1 MPQKTNLNVSPYFED
16 YDDKK
21 NFYKI
26 LFRPGYSI
34 QGRELTQLQSVLQNQ
49 IESFGK
55 NAFKQGELVVPGE
68 VGLNNKLDFVKLS
81 SVSEVAVNEGG
92 AIVYRKYD
100 ISQLI
105 GQQLRGLT
113 SGVIAN
119 LVSVKTSTETSADT
133 LFVTYLTSGN
143 AGNENTFRQGETLEV
158 VDGVNTPLM
167 VVGTDGSVL
176 PTTVSVINPDTQDVT
191 VLESPAMGYASA
203 VKVEEGIYFVNGYF
217 VRNDEEL
224 FIIDPYYN
232 APSSIVGFRV
242 EESIVTPEEDPSLY
256 DNAIGSSN
264 YSAPGAHRLSIKL
277 NLEKYDL
284 SATTDKNFIK
294 ILTVKNGVIQKQI
307 KPTDYTVLEE
317 TLARRTYDES
327 GDYVV
332 DRFDVSIRE
341 YLQSDGNNGLY
352 AQGEDGLVNGL
363 SLQDASQKMIA
374 NVGAGKAY
382 IRGYEIV
389 NKETKY
395 LEVNKARETVDAEN
409 VTLKTTGLPTYPIT
423 NVYGSIP
430 FNAEGS
436 ELTAYPDVELYKLYN
451 DGTVGQ
457 NIEFASGQKSAVNP
471 NRSGIGSRSS
481 IDRRGKLFGDSL
493 ATVTVYVDITKGGD
507 VPSLIDK
514 INTTG
519 DLAFE
524 DCCDANGKLYLAFTY
539 SGGVPDSYKSVDLIG
554 FAIKER
560 PDILP
565 AKRFAELTLLG
576 DKAVLKGLI
585 KTYDLDDDES
595 RRQLYLEP
603 IAGVD
608 QNGQVLDASTQIL
621 GNIWDYTAVTTPL
634 VGVAKPGNYTLKET
648 GFGFNSDSDVV
659 VSKGKLSGGQ
669 VAYNGIFGLGYF
681 APSFYTKITLESDIE
696 VGTFEKG
703 KYIFGITSGA
713 YGVIEGSSGSTFST
727 ANELMITALSGKFVS
742 GEVIRD
748 EDDNS
753 AKIATDNT
761 ISHFVVKYRGSGGY
775 EVSSGPG
782 QGGGAGISINGVPY
796 DTSKVN
802 VFGNID
808 GFVQG
813 IDILNRGSFTQTYSQ
828 PPVVTV
834 DTPSTGSITTSAKID
849 AILFR
854 NSVQTFTPNDVKSF
868 GCSYGSGGNNLF
880 TADLEGSKSPYA
892 KLIPVTDFTFTG
904 SKGSRFLECNGFN
917 GDTTVFVKQGDYIQ
931 FTDDDSVAEKVMVT
945 FATKPEGTLKSR
957 IYLDTALAASVT
969 NGSVVKVE
977 SNIENSSKGSL
988 LYPTG
993 GSQVAS
999 ISQSNE
1005 DSKITYFYRKD
1016 FITEAASSGGN
1027 ITFTAQ
1033 LPFGTQR
1040 FARFSPENFVMT
1052 VLNPGSS
1059 TKVATGDVIYLTEE
1073 NIVTENTTDTASG
1086 LNAGSVKVNLPQE
1099 FFGTTQEPFPTLK
1112 LSATLELSKAR
1123 PRIKSAVRNR
1133 RILIKS
1139 AGDRIVPLRGENFDT
1154 EATNV
1159 ATYSDVFKLRYIYE
1173 GTSSSPPTI
1182 DSAGNLVSGVDVTE
1196 RFTFDDGQRD
1206 TFYDVSRIVLK
1217 PGFEAPVGQLVVA
1230 FDYFEHSQGDFC
1242 TVDSYLHEAG
1252 VTLEE
1257 VPTFNSAVYGI
1268 LSLKN
1273 VFDFRPKVDSSS
1285 FVTGF
1290 QDQSSREAIIRNFIG
1305 EGGVASVIPAPDKN
1319 LEFTFKFTQT
1329 EFLNRIDGVFLN
1341 KKGEFVLKEGN
1352 SSQNPTKPELID
1364 DAIALYYFYVPAFT
1378 TNSKDV
1384 RILPVDNRRYTMKD
1398 IGKLEKRIER
1408 LEYYT
1413 TLSVLEQQ
1421 ALNMQI
1427 RDTIGFD
1434 RFKTGFVVDNFETH
1448 GVGEISSAD
1457 YKCAIDTQQ
1466 SVLRSPNKED
1476 SFRLEEINTTND
1488 QRFVDGYVRT
1498 GDIVT
1503 LPYSELEVLGNN
1515 FATKTINPNP
1525 FVALQYVGEGSLSPQ
1540 IDSWYDQEV
1549 EPVIVDNN
1557 TGLYSI
1563 FISKDDSS
1571 ESFSSIFNS
1580 FIINWIGSKGSFSSI
1595 ASFGKTNTDNSIE
1608 KVTRASVASS
1618 SNVSPDN
1625 NEIGKGI
1632 ATDSDQKGTV
1642 ATSLKFYAR
1651 STAVKFTVRR
1661 LKPLTTLYPFL
1672 EGNDISR
1679 WTCPDSRFTGVAGNS
1694 SIGFNAPITTD
1705 ENGNASGIIIIPGGV
1720 PPVENATWTGNVDT
1734 VSYDT
1739 TQPELRI
1746 LTGIKT
1752 IRFTSSS
1759 SNEAKDTVDT
1769 YADLK
1774 YYALGKL
1781 PQNPPTINA
1790 TSPAYFKA
1798 NEGVQKIDSVTDVEI
1813 KPNPLAQTFSIESFD
1828 GGLFVTSAELYFNKK
1843 STNIPVRVYLTNT
1856 EIDKPAKHII
1866 PGAEATLSPNTL
1878 VRAYSNGTTTLTIGE
1893 SIVGSQSAC
1902 SGPLLKVLDSTNIE
1916 VTASADGKV
1925 IVSSDQVYT
1934 LVLSNHNGR
1943 EFIQNENL
1951 IINSITEFNNKNNTN
1966 LGLTIAK
1973 DSGRVTDLIV
1983 EQTGQNY
1990 DSAFL
1995 TFESPQLAGG
2005 SQASGAV
2012 KISEGKIYNASVS
2025 LGGSGYTAPPAIVI
2039 KGVGS
2044 GNGGAVVT
2052 AKITID
2058 NPAVRMGVAVDTEGV
2073 TNSTIPTK
2081 FKFKNPVYL
2090 QNGSKYALVIETDST
2105 EYLLWSSRLGETEIV
2120 TSSPVTTQPLLGS
2133 VYKAQN
2139 TDNWTEDLFE
2149 DIKFKLNRA
2158 EFDTSRGGTLK
2169 LTTENLGYEYLK
2181 LNPFETS
2188 GVSDQNATSPLFKL
2202 NNRVVKV
2209 YHKNHGFED
2218 SGNSYVFYSGSDGV
2232 GGVSSTQLNT
2242 KLFKVTN
2249 AGIDTY
2255 NITNDTTASNSIKG
2269 GGGVVL
2275 ASYNRKYERLF
2286 PQVNYLSFSDTT
2298 VTSTVKTTNI
2308 VPVDSNTQNYVS
2320 YSQTAY
2326 EKTFLNEIQYF
2337 TNQKVIASRINQ
2349 VLNNIDRSI
2358 EYKID
2363 FNSDVSYLSPAIDLS
2378 SASLITSTNRI
2389 EKASGKEDRYGRRDA
2404 LLRLK
2409 DVYSFTIGNLNGQ
2422 TILSNQEISI
2432 ESVGS
2437 SVAGASGSGAK
2448 GTIARVVE
2456 VGGDTILY
2464 VRISTINP
2472 FAKNDLLSISGLV
2485 GNQTVNSDPVKLNF
2499 GGTAGPV
2506 VPTTGATVTARNVG
2520 FTNIFTAKIE
2530 GKVTFFDVKNQ
2541 EFTVKNDKKPFGNTT
2556 FDQTLS
2562 EASIVEPSVARS
2574 GEGVE
2579 DIFRVGDIIAY
2590 TGQEEDESAYW
2601 QIKEIEYTDG
2611 IDYSPENRFSN
2622 SSAVAKYVTKEI
2634 SIGNPGTSINV
2645 KLTANIK
2652 DVSDIQVLYRYKE
2665 SSSQESFD
2673 VIEYQF
2679 FNGTGLPDFDIVAS
2693 AENTISSITEKQT
2706 SYQELEYSVSDLP
2719 EFASFGIKIVMKSDN
2734 PAYVPKIQDMRAVAS
2749 Y

>member
-16 YDDKK
+16 FDDSK

-49 IESFGK
+49 IESIGK
-55 NAFKQGELVVPGE
+55 NAFKQGELIVPGE
-68 VGLNNKLDFVKLS
+68 VGLNNKLDYVKLS

-100 ISQLI
+100 ISQLV

-113 SGVIAN
+113 SGVVAN
-119 LVSVKTSTETSADT
+119 LVSVQTATETTADT

-158 VDGVNTPLM
+158 VDGVNTPLL

-176 PTTVSVINPDTQDVT
+176 PTTVSVVNPDTQDVT
-191 VLESPAMGYASA
+191 VLESRAMGYASA

-232 APSSIVGFRV
+232 APSAIVGFRV

-264 YSAPGAHRLSIKL
+264 FSAPGAHRLSIKL

-294 ILTVKNGVIQKQI
+294 ILTVKSGVIQKQI

-332 DRFDVSIRE
+332 DRFDVGIRE
-341 YLQSDGNNGLY
+341 YYQNDGNNGLY
-352 AQGEDGLVNGL
+352 AQGDDGLVNGL
-363 SLQDASQKMIA
+363 SLQDASQKMVA

-436 ELTAYPDVELYKLYN
+436 ELTAYPDVELYNVYN

-471 NRSGIGSRSS
+471 NRSGVGARASV
-481 IDRRGKLFGDSL
+481 DRRGELYGDSL
-493 ATVTVYVDITKGGD
+493 ATVTVTVDITNGTGAAPTLVDKTLDG
-507 VPSLIDK
+507 SL
-514 INTTG
+514 T
-519 DLAFE
+519 FE
-524 DCCDANGKLYLAFTY
+524 ECCDSNGKLYLAFTY
-539 SGGVPDSYKSVDLIG
+539 SGGYPDTYKSVDLVG
-554 FAIKER
+554 FSIKQR
-560 PDILP
+560 DDVV
-565 AKRFAELTLLG
+565 AQKRFAELTLLG
-576 DKAVLKGLI
+576 DKAVLKGLV
-585 KTYDLDDDES
+585 KTYDIEDTES
-595 RRQLYLEP
+595 RRQLYLEA

-608 QNGQVLDASTQIL
+608 DQGNVLNPTSAIL
-621 GNIWDYTAVTTPL
+621 GNIQDFSEVTTPL
-634 VGVAKPGNYTLKET
+634 IGVAKPGNYTLKET
-648 GFGFNSDSDVV
+648 GFGFNPDADVV

-669 VAYNGIFGLGYF
+669 SAYNGIFGLGYF
-681 APSFYTKITLESDIE
+681 APSFYTKIILESDIA

-727 ANELMITALSGKFVS
+727 GNELMITALSGKFVS

-761 ISHFVVKYRGSGGY
+761 ISHFIVKNRGSGGY
-775 EVSSGPG
+775 EVSTNGTAG
-782 QGGGAGISINGVPY
+782 TAGISINGVSF

-808 GFVQG
+808 GNVFG
-813 IDILNRGSFTQTYSQ
+813 IDILNRGVFGQTYSQ

-834 DTPSTGSITTSAKID
+834 DAPSSGTITTSAKID
-849 AILFR
+849 AVLFR
-854 NSVQTFTPNDVKSF
+854 NTVQTYTPNDVKSF
-868 GCSYGSGGNNLF
+868 GCAYGSGGNNLF
-880 TADLEGSKSPYA
+880 TADLEASKSPYA

-904 SKGSRFLECNGFN
+904 GAGSRFLECNGFN
-917 GDTTVFVKQGDYIQ
+917 GDTTVFLKQGDYIQ
-931 FTDDDSVAEKVMVT
+931 FTDSAGAAEKVMVAY
-945 FATKPEGTLKSR
+945 ATKPEGTLKSR
-957 IYLDTALAASVT
+957 IYLDTALAADVV

-977 SNIENSSKGSL
+977 CNIENSSKGSL

-993 GSQVAS
+993 GNQVAS

-1005 DSKITYFYRKD
+1005 DSKISYFYRKD

-1040 FARFSPENFVMT
+1040 FARFTPENFVMT

-1059 TKVATGDVIYLTEE
+1059 TKVATGDVIYLTEA
-1073 NIVTENTTDTASG
+1073 NIINESTTDAASG
-1086 LNAGSVKVNLPQE
+1086 LNAGSIKVNLPQE
-1099 FFGTTQEPFPTLK
+1099 FFGTSQEPFPTLK

-1123 PRIKSAVRNR
+1123 PRIKSVVRNR

-1159 ATYSDVFKLRYIYE
+1159 STYSDVFKLKYIYE

-1257 VPTFNSAVYGI
+1257 IPTFNSAVHGI

-1290 QDQSSREAIIRNFIG
+1290 QDQSSREAILRNFIG
-1305 EGGVASVIPAPDKN
+1305 EGGVASVVPAPDKN

-1329 EFLNRIDGVFLN
+1329 EFLNRIDGVFLT
-1341 KKGEFVLKEGN
+1341 KRGQFVLKEGN

-1364 DAIALYYFYVPAFT
+1364 DAIPLYYFYVPAFT
-1378 TNSKDV
+1378 KNSKDV

-1448 GVGEISSAD
+1448 GIGEISSED

-1476 SFRLEEINTTND
+1476 SFRLEEINTTTD

-1498 GDIVT
+1498 GDLVT
-1503 LPYSELEVLGNN
+1503 LPYTELEVLGNS

-1525 FVALQYVGEGSLSPQ
+1525 FVALQYVGEGHLDPQ

-1563 FISKDDSS
+1563 FISKDDTT

-1580 FIINWIGSKGSFSSI
+1580 FVINWIGSKGTFGSI
-1595 ASFGKTNTDNSIE
+1595 ASFGKTNTDSSIE

-1651 STAVKFTVRR
+1651 STAVKFTVQR

-1679 WTCPDSRFTGVAGNS
+1679 WTCPDSRFTGIAGNS

-1720 PPVENATWTGNVDT
+1720 PPVENATWTGNIDT
-1734 VSYDT
+1734 VSYDA

-1746 LTGIKT
+1746 VTGIKT
-1752 IRFTSSS
+1752 IRFTSSRT
-1759 SNEAKDTVDT
+1759 NDAKDTVDS

-1781 PQNPPTINA
+1781 PQNPPTINS
-1790 TSPAYFKA
+1790 TGPAYFKA

-1813 KPNPLAQTFSIESFD
+1813 KPNPLAQTFSIESFE

-1843 STNIPVRVYLTNT
+1843 STNIPIRVYLTNT

-1878 VRAYSNGTTTLTIGE
+1878 IRAYSNGTTTLTVGE
-1893 SIVGSQSAC
+1893 NIVGSQSAC

-1951 IINSITEFNNKNNTN
+1951 IIDSITEFNNKNNTN

-1983 EQTGQNY
+1983 EATGQSY

-2012 KISEGKIYNASVS
+2012 KISEGRIYDASVS

-2044 GNGGAVVT
+2044 GNGGGVVT

-2058 NPAVRMGVAVDTEGV
+2058 NPAVRMGVAVDTDGT

-2090 QNGSKYALVIETDST
+2090 QNGSQYALVIETDST
-2105 EYLLWSSRLGETEIV
+2105 EYMLWSSRLGETEIV

-2158 EFDTSRGGTLK
+2158 EFDTTRGATLK
-2169 LTTENLGYEYLK
+2169 LSTENPGYEYLK
-2181 LNPFETS
+2181 LNPYETS

-2202 NNRVVKV
+2202 NNKVVKV

-2218 SGNSYVFYSGSDGV
+2218 GGKSYVFYSGADGV

-2242 KLFKVTN
+2242 KLFRVTN
-2249 AGIDTY
+2249 AGIDSY
-2255 NITNDTTASNSIKG
+2255 NITNDTTASNSVKG

-2275 ASYNRKYERLF
+2275 AAYNRKFERLF

-2298 VTSTVKTTNI
+2298 VTSSVKTTNI
-2308 VPVDSNTQNYVS
+2308 IPVDSDTENYVS
-2320 YSQTAY
+2320 YSQTVY

-2337 TNQKVIASRINQ
+2337 TNQKVLASRINQ
-2349 VLNNIDRSI
+2349 VMNNIDRSI

-2363 FNSDVSYLSPAIDLS
+2363 FNSDITYLSPAIDLS
-2378 SASLITSTNRI
+2378 SASVITSSNRI
-2389 EKASGKEDRYGRRDA
+2389 ENASGKEDRYGRRDA

-2409 DVYSFTIGNLNGQ
+2409 EVYSFVLGNLNGQ
-2422 TILSNQEISI
+2422 TILSNQEVSI
-2432 ESVGS
+2432 EAIGS
-2437 SVAGASGSGAK
+2437 TVAGLNGSQAK

-2456 VGGDTILY
+2456 VGGDTIVY
-2464 VRISTINP
+2464 VRVSTINP
-2472 FAKNDLLSISGLV
+2472 FSKNDQLSISGIA
-2485 GNQTVNSDPVKLNF
+2485 GNPTVTSDPVKVTF

-2506 VPTTGATVTARNVG
+2506 IPTVGATVTARNVG
-2520 FTNIFTAKIE
+2520 FTGIFTAKIE
-2530 GKVTFFDVKNQ
+2530 GKVTFFDINSQ
-2541 EFTVKNDKKPFGNTT
+2541 EITVKNDKKPFGSTT
-2556 FDQTLS
+2556 FDQTLA
-2562 EASIVEPSVARS
+2562 EASVVEPSVARS
-2574 GEGVE
+2574 GESVE
-2579 DIFRVGDIIAY
+2579 DIFRVGDILSY
-2590 TGQEEDESAYW
+2590 TGQEADESAYW
-2601 QIKEIEYTDG
+2601 EVKEIEYTDG
-2611 IDYSPENRFSN
+2611 IDYAPENRFVN
-2622 SSAVAKYVTKEI
+2622 SSSIAKYVTKEI

-2652 DVSDIQVLYRYKE
+2652 DVSDIQVLFRYKE

-2679 FNGTGLPDFDIVAS
+2679 FNGTGLPDFDVVAS

-2719 EFASFGIKIVMKSDN
+2719 EFSSFGIKIVMKSDN

>member
-1 MPQKTNLNVSPYFED
+1 MPQKTNLNVSPYYED
-16 YDDKK
+16 FDANK

-55 NAFKQGELVVPGE
+55 HAFKQGELVVPGE
-68 VGLNNKLDFVKLS
+68 VGLNNKLDYVKLS

-92 AIVYRKYD
+92 VIVYRKYD
-100 ISQLI
+100 ISLLV

-113 SGVIAN
+113 SGVVAN
-119 LVSVKTSTETSADT
+119 LVDVQTATETTTDT

-143 AGNENTFRQGETLEV
+143 AGNETTFRQGETLEV
-158 VDGVNTPLM
+158 IDGVNTPLL

-176 PTTVSVINPDTQDVT
+176 PTTISVVNPDTQEVT

-203 VKVEEGIYFVNGYF
+203 VKVEEGIYFINGYF
-217 VRNDEEL
+217 VRNDAEL
-224 FIIDPYYN
+224 FVIDPYYN
-232 APSSIVGFRV
+232 APSAKIGFRV
-242 EESIVTPEEDPSLY
+242 EESIITPEEDSSLY

-264 YSAPGAHRLSIKL
+264 FSAPGAHRLSIKL
-277 NLEKYDL
+277 NLEKYDI

-294 ILTVKNGVIQKQI
+294 ILTVKSGVIQKQI
-307 KPTDYTVLEE
+307 KPTDYTVLED

-341 YLQSDGNNGLY
+341 YYQNENNNGLY
-352 AQGEDGLVNGL
+352 AQGDDGLVNGL
-363 SLQDASQKMIA
+363 SIQDASQKMVA

-436 ELTAYPDVELYKLYN
+436 ELTAYPDLELYRIYN

-457 NIEFASGQKSAVNP
+457 NIEFAAGQSHVVNP
-471 NRSGIGSRSS
+471 NRTTIEKRSS
-481 IDRRGKLFGDSL
+481 VNRRGELYGDNL
-493 ATVTVYVDITKGGD
+493 AIVTVTIDVTKQD
-507 VPSLIDK
+507 LIDK
-514 INTTG
+514 INVSG
-519 DLAFE
+519 DLSFD
-524 DCCDANGKLYLAFTY
+524 DCCDSNGKLYAVNTY
-539 SGGVPDSYKSVDLIG
+539 SGGAPDTYKSFDLIG
-554 FAIKER
+554 FSIKLR
-560 PDILP
+560 PDILQ

-576 DKAVLKGLI
+576 NKAELKGLI
-585 KTYDLDDDES
+585 KEYDVDDGEY
-595 RRQLYLEP
+595 RRKLYLEAVP
-603 IAGVD
+603 PFD
-608 QNGQVLDASTQIL
+608 TNGGSLDASTAVL
-621 GNIWDYTAVTTPL
+621 GSIYDYTEVTTPL
-634 VGVAKPGNYTLKET
+634 IGVAKPGNYTFKET
-648 GFGFNSDSDVV
+648 GFGFNPDSDVTL
-659 VSKGKLSGGQ
+659 SKGKLSGGQ
-669 VAYNGIFGLGYF
+669 NAYNGIFGLGYF
-681 APSFYTKITLESDIE
+681 GPTFYTKITLDSNIIS
-696 VGTFEKG
+696 GQFEKG

-713 YGVIEGSSGSTFST
+713 YGVIEGSAGSTFSSGD
-727 ANELMITALSGKFVS
+727 ELMVTTLSGKFVS

-753 AKIATDNT
+753 ARIATDNT
-761 ISHFVVKYRGSGGY
+761 ISHFIVKYRGSGGY
-775 EVSSGPG
+775 DQSP
-782 QGGGAGISINGVPY
+782 GISINGVTY
-796 DTSKVN
+796 DTSKVD
-802 VFGNID
+802 VQSSID
-808 GFVQG
+808 GFPYTIQ
-813 IDILNRGSFTQTYSQ
+813 ILNRNAFTQTYSQ
-828 PPVVTV
+828 PPNVLI
-834 DTPSTGSITTSAKID
+834 DTPTSGAITTSAKVE
-849 AILFR
+849 AVLFR
-854 NSVQTFTPNDVKSF
+854 NSVQTFNPDDVKSF
-868 GCSYGSGGNNLF
+868 GCSYGSSGNNIF
-880 TADLEGSKSPYA
+880 TADLESSKSPYS
-892 KLIPVTDFTFTG
+892 KLTPITDFTFTG
-904 SKGSRFLECNGFN
+904 VAGYRFLECNGFN
-917 GDTTVFVKQGDYIQ
+917 GDTTVFLKPGDYIQ

-945 FATKPEGTLKSR
+945 YATKPEGTLKSR
-957 IYLDTALAASVT
+957 IYLDTTLAKNVT
-969 NGSVVKVE
+969 NGTVVKVG
-977 SNIENSSKGSL
+977 SVIENSAKGSL

-993 GSQVAS
+993 GNQVAS

-1005 DSKITYFYRKD
+1005 DSKISYFYRKD
-1016 FITEAASSGGN
+1016 FITEAAASGGN

-1059 TKVATGDVIYLTEE
+1059 TKVSTGDVIYLTEE
-1073 NIVTENTTDTASG
+1073 NVIVESTTDLASG
-1086 LNAGSVKVNLPQE
+1086 LNAGSAKINLPAE

-1123 PRIKSAVRNR
+1123 PRIKTVVRNR

-1154 EATNV
+1154 EATAV
-1159 ATYSDVFKLRYIYE
+1159 ASYSDVFKLRYVYE
-1173 GTSSSPPTI
+1173 GTSSSAPTI

-1196 RFTFDDGQRD
+1196 RFTFDNGQRD
-1206 TFYDVSRIVLK
+1206 TYYDVSKIILK

-1257 VPTFNSAVYGI
+1257 IPTFNSAVYGI

-1273 VFDFRPKVDSSS
+1273 VFDFRPKVDNSS

-1305 EGGVASVIPAPDKN
+1305 EGGVASVVPAPDKN
-1319 LEFTFKFTQT
+1319 LEYTFKFTQT

-1364 DAIALYYFYVPAFT
+1364 DAIPLYYFYIPAFT
-1378 TNSKDV
+1378 TSSKDV

-1427 RDTIGFD
+1427 KDTIGFD
-1434 RFKTGFVVDNFETH
+1434 RFKTGFAVDNFETH
-1448 GVGEISSAD
+1448 GVGEISSQD
-1457 YKCAIDTQQ
+1457 YRCSIDTQQ
-1466 SVLRSPNKED
+1466 SVLRAPNKED
-1476 SFRLEEINTTND
+1476 SFRLEEVNTTTD

-1498 GDIVT
+1498 GDMVT

-1515 FATKTINPNP
+1515 FATKTLNPNP

-1540 IDSWYDQEV
+1540 IDPWYDQSV

-1563 FISKDDSS
+1563 FIAKDDTT
-1571 ESFSSIFNS
+1571 ETFSSIFNS
-1580 FIINWIGSKGSFSSI
+1580 FIINWVGSKGTFGSI
-1595 ASFGKTNTDNSIE
+1595 ASFGTTNSESSIE
-1608 KVTRASVASS
+1608 KVQRASVASS

-1625 NEIGKGI
+1625 NEIGKGL
-1632 ATDSDQKGTV
+1632 ATDSDQKGSV

-1651 STAVKFTVRR
+1651 PTPVKFTVRR
-1661 LKPLTTLYPFL
+1661 LKPFTRIYPFL

-1694 SIGFNAPITTD
+1694 SIGFNSPITTD
-1705 ENGNASGIIIIPGGV
+1705 ESGNASGIIIIPAGK
-1720 PPVENATWTGNVDT
+1720 PPVENATWTGDVDT

-1746 LTGIKT
+1746 TTGIKT
-1752 IRFTSSS
+1752 IRFTSSA

-1774 YYALGKL
+1774 YYAIGKL
-1781 PQNPPTINA
+1781 PQNPPSINA

-1798 NEGVQKIDSVTDVEI
+1798 NEGVQKVDSVTDVEI
-1813 KPNPLAQTFSIESFD
+1813 KPNPLAQTFSIESFE

-1856 EIDKPAKHII
+1856 EIDKPAKHIL

-1878 VRAYSNGTTTLTIGE
+1878 IRAYSNGTTTLTIGE
-1893 SIVGSQSAC
+1893 NIVGSQSAC

-1916 VTASADGKV
+1916 VTASSDGKV
-1925 IVSSDQVYT
+1925 IISSDQVYT

-1943 EFIQNENL
+1943 EYIQNEPL
-1951 IINSITEFNNKNNTN
+1951 IIDSITKFNNLNNTN
-1966 LGLTIAK
+1966 LGVTIAK
-1973 DSGRVTDLIV
+1973 DSGRVTDLSV
-1983 EQTGQNY
+1983 TSTGTNY

-1995 TFESPQLAGG
+1995 TFESPQLPGG

-2012 KISEGKIYNASVS
+2012 KISDGKIYNASVS
-2025 LGGSGYTAPPAIVI
+2025 LSGSGYTAPPAIVV
-2039 KGVGS
+2039 KGVGT
-2044 GNGGAVVT
+2044 GNGGAVIS

-2058 NPAVRMGVAVDTEGV
+2058 TPAVRMGVAIDSEGT

-2090 QNGSKYALVIETDST
+2090 QNGTKYALVVETDST
-2105 EYLLWSSRLGETEIV
+2105 EYLLWASRLGETEIV

-2149 DIKFKLNRA
+2149 DLKFKLNRA
-2158 EFDTSRGGTLK
+2158 EFDTTRSASLRITNE
-2169 LTTENLGYEYLK
+2169 TPGYEYLN

-2202 NNRVVKV
+2202 NNKIVKV

-2218 SGNSYVFYSGSDGV
+2218 DGNSYVFFSGADGV

-2242 KLFKVTN
+2242 TLFKVAN
-2249 AGIDTY
+2249 AGIDSY
-2255 NITNDTTASNSIKG
+2255 NITNATTAASSVKG

-2286 PQVNYLSFSDTT
+2286 PQVNYLSFSNTNI
-2298 VTSTVKTTNI
+2298 SSSVKTTNI
-2308 VPVDSNTQNYVS
+2308 IPVDSNTQNYKS
-2320 YSQTAY
+2320 YSQTEY

-2349 VLNNIDRSI
+2349 VLNNVTRSL

-2363 FNSDVSYLSPAIDLS
+2363 FGSDVSYLSPAIDLS
-2378 SASLITSTNRI
+2378 SASVITSTNRI

-2404 LLRLK
+2404 VLK
-2409 DVYSFTIGNLNGQ
+2409 LKEVYSFTLGNLNTQ
-2422 TILSNQEISI
+2422 TIQSNQEVSI
-2432 ESVGS
+2432 EAVGS
-2437 SVAGASGSGAK
+2437 TVGGSGSGAK
-2448 GTIARVVE
+2448 GTIAKVIE
-2456 VGGDTILY
+2456 SNGNTIVY

-2472 FAKNDLLSISGLV
+2472 FAKNDSLSISGIN
-2485 GNQTVNSDPVKLNF
+2485 GNPTVNSDPVKLDF
-2499 GGTAGPV
+2499 GGTGGPAI
-2506 VPTTGATVTARNVG
+2506 PTTGATVTARNVD
-2520 FTNIFTAKIE
+2520 FTDIFTAKIE
-2530 GKVTFFDVKNQ
+2530 GKVTFFDIKNQ
-2541 EFTVKNDKKPFGNTT
+2541 TFTVKNDKKPFGNTT
-2556 FDQTLS
+2556 YDQTLA
-2562 EASIVEPSVARS
+2562 EASVVEASVARS

-2590 TGQEEDESAYW
+2590 TGQEDDDAAYW

-2611 IDYSPENRFSN
+2611 VDYSPENRFSN
-2622 SSAVAKYVTKEI
+2622 SSSVAKYVTKEI

-2645 KLTANIK
+2645 KLTANVK

-2679 FNGTGLPDFDIVAS
+2679 FNDNGLPDFDVVAS
-2693 AENTISSITEKQT
+2693 AENTISSITEKQS
-2706 SYQELEYSVSDLP
+2706 SYQELEYSVADLP

-2734 PAYVPKIQDMRAVAS
+2734 PAFVPKIQDMRAVAS

>member
-16 YDDKK
+16 FDDNK

-55 NAFKQGELVVPGE
+55 NSFKQGELIVPGE
-68 VGLNNKLDFVKLS
+68 VGLNNKLDYVKLS

-92 AIVYRKYD
+92 TIVYRKYD
-100 ISQLI
+100 ISQLV

-113 SGVIAN
+113 SGVVAN
-119 LVSVKTSTETSADT
+119 LVAVQTSTETSADT
-133 LFVTYLTSGN
+133 LFVTYVTSGN
-143 AGNENTFRQGETLEV
+143 AGNESTFRQGETLEV
-158 VDGVNTPLM
+158 IDGVNTPLL

-176 PTTVSVINPDTQDVT
+176 PTTVTVVNPDTQDVT
-191 VLESPAMGYASA
+191 VVESPAMGYASA
-203 VKVEEGIYFVNGYF
+203 VKVEEGIYFINGYF
-217 VRNDEEL
+217 VRNDAEL

-232 APSSIVGFRV
+232 APSAKIGFKV
-242 EESIVTPEEDPSLY
+242 EESIVTPEEDSSLY

-264 YSAPGAHRLSIKL
+264 FSAPGAHRLRIQL
-277 NLEKYDL
+277 NLEKYGL
-284 SATTDKNFIK
+284 SETTDKNFIK
-294 ILTVKNGVIQKQI
+294 ILTVKSGVIQKQI
-307 KPTDYTVLEE
+307 KPADYTILED

-332 DRFDVSIRE
+332 DRFDVSVRE
-341 YLQSDGNNGLY
+341 YYQSEDNNGLY

-363 SLQDASQKMIA
+363 SLQDASQKMVA
-374 NVGAGKAY
+374 NIGSGKAY

-409 VTLKTTGLPTYPIT
+409 ITLKTTGLPTYPIT

-436 ELTAYPDVELYKLYN
+436 ELTAYPDVELYKTFN
-451 DGTVGQ
+451 DGTAGQ
-457 NIEFASGQKSAVNP
+457 NIEFASGQTSVANP
-471 NRSGIGSRSS
+471 NRTGIGTRSS
-481 IDRRGKLFGDSL
+481 IDRRGQLYGDSL
-493 ATVTVYVDITKGGD
+493 AIVTVYVDITKGD
-507 VPSLIDK
+507 DTPSLINK
-514 INTTG
+514 INVTG

-539 SGGVPDSYKSVDLIG
+539 TGGAPSTYKSVDLIG

-560 PDILP
+560 PDILV
-565 AKRFAELTLLG
+565 AKRFAELTLMG
-576 DKAVLKGLI
+576 DKAVLKGLVR
-585 KTYDLDDDES
+585 TYDVDDSNGS

-603 IAGVD
+603 LAGTDD
-608 QNGQVLDASTQIL
+608 QGNVVDASTKIL
-621 GNIWDYTAVTTPL
+621 GNVWDHTAVTTPL
-634 VGVAKPGNYTLKET
+634 IGVAKPGNFTLKES
-648 GFGFNSDSDVV
+648 GFGFNPDSDTAI
-659 VSKGKLSGGQ
+659 SKGKLSGGQ

-681 APSFYTKITLESDIE
+681 APSFYTKITLDSDIE
-696 VGTFEKG
+696 TGTFEKG

-727 ANELMITALSGKFVS
+727 GNELMITALSGKFIS

-748 EDDNS
+748 EDENS

-761 ISHFVVKYRGSGGY
+761 ISRFVVKYRGSGGY
-775 EVSSGPG
+775 NVTT
-782 QGGGAGISINGVPY
+782 GGTKGTAGITINGVPY

-802 VFGNID
+802 VFGDID
-808 GFVQG
+808 GFVHG
-813 IDILNRGSFTQTYSQ
+813 IDILSKGSFTQTYSQ

-834 DTPSTGSITTSAKID
+834 DLPTSGSITTSVKID
-849 AILFR
+849 AILVR
-854 NSVQTFTPNDVKSF
+854 NSVQTYTPNDVKSF
-868 GCSYGSGGNNLF
+868 GCSYGSGGNNVF
-880 TADLEGSKSPYA
+880 TADLETSKSPYA
-892 KLIPVTDFTFTG
+892 KLISITDFTFTG
-904 SKGSRFLECNGFN
+904 SKGSKFLECNGFN
-917 GDTTVFVKQGDYIQ
+917 GDTTIFLKQGDYIQ
-931 FTDDDSVAEKVMVT
+931 FTDADSVAEKVMVSY
-945 FATKPEGTLKSR
+945 ATKPEGTLKSR
-957 IYLDTALAASVT
+957 IYLDTALAADVV

-1005 DSKITYFYRKD
+1005 DSKISYFYRKD

-1040 FARFSPENFVMT
+1040 FAKFSPENFVMT
-1052 VLNPGSS
+1052 VLNPGSA
-1059 TKVATGDVIYLTEE
+1059 TKVAKGDVIYLTED
-1073 NIVTENTTDTASG
+1073 NIVSENTTDLSSG

-1099 FFGTTQEPFPTLK
+1099 FFGATQEPFPTLK
-1112 LSATLELSKAR
+1112 LSATLELDKAR
-1123 PRIKSAVRNR
+1123 PRIKTVVRNR

-1139 AGDRIVPLRGENFDT
+1139 AGDRTVPLRGENFDT

-1159 ATYSDVFKLRYIYE
+1159 STYSDVFKLKYVYE

-1257 VPTFNSAVYGI
+1257 IPTFNSSVYGI
-1268 LSLKN
+1268 VSLKN
-1273 VFDFRPKVDSSS
+1273 VFDFRPKVDSAS

-1305 EGGVASVIPAPDKN
+1305 EGGVASVVPAPDKN
-1319 LEFTFKFTQT
+1319 LEYTFKFTQT
-1329 EFLNRIDGVFLN
+1329 EFLNRIDGVFLT
-1341 KKGEFVLKEGN
+1341 KKGSFVLKEGN

-1364 DAIALYYFYVPAFT
+1364 DAIPLYYLYIPAFT
-1378 TNSKDV
+1378 TSSKDV

-1413 TLSVLEQQ
+1413 TLSILEQQ

-1427 RDTIGFD
+1427 RDSIGFD

-1457 YKCAIDTQQ
+1457 YRCAVDTQQ
-1466 SVLRSPNKED
+1466 SVLRAPNKED
-1476 SFRLEEINTTND
+1476 SLRLLEVNTTTD
-1488 QRFVDGYVRT
+1488 QRFVNGYVKT
-1498 GDIVT
+1498 GDLVT
-1503 LPYSELEVLGNN
+1503 LPYSELEVLGND
-1515 FATKTINPNP
+1515 FATKTLNPNP
-1525 FVALQYVGEGSLSPQ
+1525 FVALQYVGEGQLSPQ
-1540 IDSWYDQEV
+1540 IDSWYDDTI
-1549 EPVIVDNN
+1549 EPIIVDNN

-1563 FISKDDSS
+1563 FIAKDDTT
-1571 ESFSSIFNS
+1571 ETFSSIFNS
-1580 FIINWIGSKGSFSSI
+1580 FIINWVGSKGTFGSI
-1595 ASFGKTNTDNSIE
+1595 TSFGTTNSDSSIE
-1608 KVTRASVASS
+1608 KVSQASVSSS

-1625 NEIGKGI
+1625 NEIGKGL
-1632 ATDSDQKGTV
+1632 ATDSDQKGSV

-1651 STAVKFTVRR
+1651 PTPVKFAVKR
-1661 LKPLTTLYPFL
+1661 LKPFTTVYPFL

-1679 WTCPDSRFTGVAGNS
+1679 WTCPDSRFTGIAGNS

-1705 ENGNASGIIIIPGGV
+1705 ENGNASGIIIIPAGK
-1720 PPVENATWTGNVDT
+1720 PPVENATWTGDVNT

-1739 TQPELRI
+1739 TQPDLRI
-1746 LTGIKT
+1746 TTGIKT
-1752 IRFTSSS
+1752 IRFTSSAT
-1759 SNEAKDTVDT
+1759 NEAKDTVDT

-1774 YYALGKL
+1774 YYAIGKL
-1781 PQNPPTINA
+1781 PQNPPSINA

-1798 NEGVQKIDSVTDVEI
+1798 NEGIQKIDSVTDVEI
-1813 KPNPLAQTFSIESFD
+1813 KPNPLAQTFSIEAFE

-1856 EIDKPAKHII
+1856 EVDKPAKHII

-1878 VRAYSNGTTTLTIGE
+1878 IRAYANGTTTLTVGE
-1893 SIVGSQSAC
+1893 NIVGSQSAC

-1925 IVSSDQVYT
+1925 IVSNDQVYT
-1934 LVLSNHNGR
+1934 LVLSNHNGK
-1943 EFIQNENL
+1943 EYIQNEGL
-1951 IINSITEFNNKNNTN
+1951 IIDSITEYNNKNNTN

-1973 DSGRVTDLIV
+1973 DAGRVTDLEV
-1983 EQTGQNY
+1983 TATGQNY

-1995 TFESPQLAGG
+1995 TFESPQLPGG

-2012 KISEGKIYNASVS
+2012 NISGGRIYNSSVS
-2025 LGGSGYTAPPAIVI
+2025 LGGSGYTAPPAIVV
-2039 KGVGS
+2039 KGVGT
-2044 GNGGAVVT
+2044 GNGGAVIT
-2052 AKITID
+2052 AKLTID
-2058 NPAVRMGVAVDTEGV
+2058 TPAVRMGVAVDTEGT

-2090 QNGSKYALVIETDST
+2090 QNGTKYALVVETDST
-2105 EYLLWSSRLGETEIV
+2105 EYLLWASRLGETEIV

-2149 DIKFKLNRA
+2149 DLKFRLNRA
-2158 EFDTSRGGTLK
+2158 EFDTSRTASLRISN
-2169 LTTENLGYEYLK
+2169 ENPGFEYLGM
-2181 LNPFETS
+2181 NPFETS

-2202 NNRVVKV
+2202 NNKIVKV
-2209 YHKNHGFED
+2209 YHKNNGMED
-2218 SGNSYVFYSGSDGV
+2218 SGKSYVFFKGADGV

-2242 KLFKVTN
+2242 GLFKVSN
-2249 AGIDTY
+2249 VGVDSY
-2255 NITNDTTASNSIKG
+2255 NIQNDTTASSSVKG
-2269 GGGVVL
+2269 GGGAVL
-2275 ASYNRKYERLF
+2275 AVYNRKFERLF
-2286 PQVNYLSFSDTT
+2286 PQVNYLSFSDTSI
-2298 VTSTVKTTNI
+2298 VSTVKTTNVI
-2308 VPVDSNTQNYVS
+2308 PVDSNTQNYVS
-2320 YSQTAY
+2320 YSQTTY

-2349 VLNNIDRSI
+2349 VLNNVDRSL

-2363 FNSDVSYLSPAIDLS
+2363 FRSDVSYLSPAIDLS
-2378 SASLITSTNRI
+2378 SAAVITSTNRI

-2404 LLRLK
+2404 RLILK
-2409 DVYSFTIGNLNGQ
+2409 DVYSFTLGNLNGQ
-2422 TILSNQEISI
+2422 DILSNQEVSI
-2432 ESVGS
+2432 EATGS
-2437 SVAGASGSGAK
+2437 ANAGSAGSQAK

-2456 VGGDTILY
+2456 VGGDTIVY
-2464 VRISTINP
+2464 VRISTVNP
-2472 FAKNDLLSISGLV
+2472 FSKNDQLSISGITGTPV
-2485 GNQTVNSDPVKLNF
+2485 VNSDPVKVEF
-2499 GGTAGPV
+2499 GGTGGPAIPNV
-2506 VPTTGATVTARNVG
+2506 GATVTARNVG
-2520 FTNIFTAKIE
+2520 FTDIFTAKIE
-2530 GKVTFFDVKNQ
+2530 GKVSFFDIKNQ
-2541 EFTVKNDKKPFGNTT
+2541 EITVKNDKKPFGSTT

-2579 DIFRVGDIIAY
+2579 DIFRVGDILSY
-2590 TGQEEDESAYW
+2590 TSQEDDESAYW
-2601 QIKEIEYTDG
+2601 EVQEIVYTDG
-2611 IDYSPENRFSN
+2611 IDYSPEIRFSN
-2622 SSAVAKYVTKEI
+2622 SSSVAKYVTKEI

-2645 KLTANIK
+2645 KLTANVK
-2652 DVSDIQVLYRYKE
+2652 DISDIQVLFRYKE

-2673 VIEYQF
+2673 VIEYQY
-2679 FNGTGLPDFDIVAS
+2679 FNGTGLPDFDIVAT
-2693 AENTISSITEKQT
+2693 AENTISSITEKQS

-2719 EFASFGIKIVMKSDN
+2719 EFSSFGIKIVMKSDN
-2734 PAYVPKIQDMRAVAS
+2734 PAFVPKIQDMRAVAS

>member
-1 MPQKTNLNVSPYFED
+1 MPQKTNLNVSPYYED
-16 YDDKK
+16 FDANK

-55 NAFKQGELVVPGE
+55 HAFKQGELVVPGE
-68 VGLNNKLDFVKLS
+68 VGLNNKLDYVKLS

-92 AIVYRKYD
+92 TVVFRKYD
-100 ISQLI
+100 ISQLV
-105 GQQLRGLT
+105 GEQLRGLT

-119 LVSVKTSTETSADT
+119 LVDVKTATETTADT

-143 AGNENTFRQGETLEV
+143 AGNEGTFRQGETLEV
-158 VDGVNTPLM
+158 IGGVNTPLL

-176 PTTVSVINPDTQDVT
+176 PTTVSVVNPDTQEVT

-217 VRNDEEL
+217 VRNDAEL
-224 FIIDPYYN
+224 FVIDPYYN
-232 APSSIVGFRV
+232 APSAKIGFRV
-242 EESIVTPEEDPSLY
+242 EESIITPEEDPSLY

-264 YSAPGAHRLSIKL
+264 FSAPGAHRLSIKL

-294 ILTVKNGVIQKQI
+294 ILTVKSGVIQKQI
-307 KPTDYTVLEE
+307 KPADYTVLED

-341 YLQSDGNNGLY
+341 YYQNEGNNGLY
-352 AQGEDGLVNGL
+352 AQGTDGLVNGL
-363 SLQDASQKMIA
+363 SLQDASQKMVA
-374 NVGAGKAY
+374 NVGPGKAY

-395 LEVNKARETVDAEN
+395 LEVSKARETVNAEN
-409 VTLKTTGLPTYPIT
+409 ITLKTSGLPTYPVT

-436 ELTAYPDVELYKLYN
+436 ELTAYPDLELYRIYN

-457 NIEFASGQKSAVNP
+457 NIEFAPGQSHVVNP
-471 NRSGIGSRSS
+471 NRTTIEKRSS
-481 IDRRGKLFGDSL
+481 IDRRGKLYGDNL
-493 ATVTVYVDITKGGD
+493 AVVTVTLDITKSD
-507 VPSLIDK
+507 LIDK
-514 INTTG
+514 INVTG
-519 DLAFE
+519 DLDFD
-524 DCCDANGKLYLAFTY
+524 DCCDSNGKVYAVFTY
-539 SGGVPDSYKSVDLIG
+539 SGGAPDTYKSFDLIG
-554 FAIKER
+554 FSIKIR

-565 AKRFAELTLLG
+565 AKRYAELTLLG
-576 DKAVLKGLI
+576 DKAELKGLI
-585 KTYDLDDDES
+585 KEYDEDDGEYK
-595 RRQLYLEP
+595 RKLYLDT
-603 IAGVD
+603 IQGADADGA
-608 QNGQVLDASTQIL
+608 VLGSIY
-621 GNIWDYTAVTTPL
+621 DYTEVTTPL
-634 VGVAKPGNYTLKET
+634 IGVAKPGNYSFKET

-659 VSKGKLSGGQ
+659 LSKGKLSGGQ
-669 VAYNGIFGLGYF
+669 TAYNAIFGLGYF
-681 APSFYTKITLESDIE
+681 GPSFYTKITLDSNITT
-696 VGTFEKG
+696 GQFEKG

-713 YGVIEGSSGSTFST
+713 YGVIEGSAGSTFST
-727 ANELMITALSGKFVS
+727 ADELMVTTLSGKFIS

-753 AKIATDNT
+753 ARIATDNT
-761 ISHFVVKYRGSGGY
+761 ISHFIVKYRGSGGY
-775 EVSSGPG
+775 P
-782 QGGGAGISINGVPY
+782 QDAGISINGVPF

-802 VFGNID
+802 VKSNID
-808 GFVQG
+808 GFPYN
-813 IDILNRGSFTQTYSQ
+813 IEIINRNAFTQTYSQ
-828 PPVVTV
+828 PPTV
-834 DTPSTGSITTSAKID
+834 LVDLPISGSITTSAKIE
-849 AILFR
+849 AVLFR
-854 NSVQTFTPNDVKSF
+854 NSVQTFNPDDVKSF
-868 GCSYGSGGNNLF
+868 GCAYGSSGNNIF
-880 TADLEGSKSPYA
+880 TADLESAKSPYA
-892 KLIPVTDFTFTG
+892 KLTPITDFTFTG
-904 SKGSRFLECNGFN
+904 VAGYRFLECNGFN
-917 GDTTVFVKQGDYIQ
+917 GDTTVYLKPGDYIQ
-931 FTDDDSVAEKVMVT
+931 FTDDDSVAEKVMIT
-945 FATKPEGTLKSR
+945 YATKPEGTLKSR
-957 IYLDTALAASVT
+957 IYIDTALAKNVT
-969 NGSVVKVE
+969 NGTIVKVGSVIE
-977 SNIENSSKGSL
+977 SSSKGSL

-1005 DSKITYFYRKD
+1005 DSKISYYYRKD
-1016 FITEAASSGGN
+1016 FITEASASGGN

-1040 FARFSPENFVMT
+1040 FARFTPENFVMS

-1059 TKVATGDVIYLTEE
+1059 TKVSTGDVIYLTEA
-1073 NIVTENTTDTASG
+1073 NIIAENTTDTTSG
-1086 LNAGSVKVNLPQE
+1086 LNAGSVKVNLPAE
-1099 FFGTTQEPFPTLK
+1099 FFGTTTEPFPTLK
-1112 LSATLELSKAR
+1112 LSATLELNKAR
-1123 PRIKSAVRNR
+1123 PRIKTVVRNR

-1139 AGDRIVPLRGENFDT
+1139 AGDRTVPLRGENFDT
-1154 EATNV
+1154 EATSV
-1159 ATYSDVFKLRYIYE
+1159 ATYSDVFKLRYVYE

-1206 TFYDVSRIVLK
+1206 TYYDVSRIILK

-1257 VPTFNSAVYGI
+1257 IPTFNSAVYGI
-1268 LSLKN
+1268 VSLKN
-1273 VFDFRPKVDSSS
+1273 VFDFRPKVDNNS

-1290 QDQSSREAIIRNFIG
+1290 QDQSSREAVIRNFIG

-1319 LEFTFKFTQT
+1319 LEYTFKFTQT
-1329 EFLNRIDGVFLN
+1329 EFLNRIDGIFLN

-1364 DAIALYYFYVPAFT
+1364 DAIPLYYFYIPAFT
-1378 TNSKDV
+1378 TSSKDV
-1384 RILPVDNRRYTMKD
+1384 RIIPVDNRRYTMKD

-1448 GVGEISSAD
+1448 GVGEVSSAD
-1457 YKCAIDTQQ
+1457 YRCSIDTQQ
-1466 SVLRSPNKED
+1466 SVLRAPNKED
-1476 SFRLEEINTTND
+1476 SFRLEEVNTTID

-1498 GDIVT
+1498 GDMVT
-1503 LPYSELEVLGNN
+1503 LPYSELQVLGND

-1525 FVALQYVGEGSLSPQ
+1525 FVALQYVGEGALSPE
-1540 IDSWYDQEV
+1540 IDPWYDQTV

-1563 FISKDDSS
+1563 FIAKDDTT
-1571 ESFSSIFNS
+1571 ETFSSIFNS
-1580 FIINWIGSKGSFSSI
+1580 FIINWVGSKGTFGSI
-1595 ASFGKTNTDNSIE
+1595 ASFGTTNTDSSIE
-1608 KVTRASVASS
+1608 KVTKASVASS

-1625 NEIGKGI
+1625 NEIGKGL

-1651 STAVKFTVRR
+1651 PTPVKFTVRR
-1661 LKPLTTLYPFL
+1661 LKPFTTVYPFL
-1672 EGNDISR
+1672 DGNDISR
-1679 WTCPDSRFTGVAGNS
+1679 WTCPDSRFTGIAGNS
-1694 SIGFNAPITTD
+1694 SIGFNSPITTD
-1705 ENGNASGIIIIPGGV
+1705 ENGNASGIIIIPAGK
-1720 PPVENATWTGNVDT
+1720 PPVENATWTGDVDT
-1734 VSYDT
+1734 VSYDS
-1739 TQPELRI
+1739 TQPDLRI
-1746 LTGIKT
+1746 TTGIKT
-1752 IRFTSSS
+1752 IRFTSSKE
-1759 SNEAKDTVDT
+1759 NAAKDTVDT

-1774 YYALGKL
+1774 YYAVGKL
-1781 PQNPPTINA
+1781 PQNPPSINA

-1798 NEGVQKIDSVTDVEI
+1798 NEGVQKVDSVTDVEI
-1813 KPNPLAQTFSIESFD
+1813 KPNPLAQTFSIESFE
-1828 GGLFVTSAELYFNKK
+1828 GGLFVTSVELYFNKK

-1856 EIDKPAKHII
+1856 EIDKPAKHIL
-1866 PGAEATLSPNTL
+1866 PGAESTLSPNTL
-1878 VRAYSNGTTTLTIGE
+1878 IRAYANGTTTLTIGE
-1893 SIVGSQSAC
+1893 NIVGSQSAC

-1943 EFIQNENL
+1943 EFIQNEPL
-1951 IINSITEFNNKNNTN
+1951 IIDSITEFNNKNNTN
-1966 LGLTIAK
+1966 LGLTITK
-1973 DSGRVTDLIV
+1973 NSGRVTDLIV
-1983 EQTGQNY
+1983 SGTGANY

-1995 TFESPQLAGG
+1995 TFESPQLPGG

-2012 KISEGKIYNASVS
+2012 KISEGKIYNATVS
-2025 LGGSGYTAPPAIVI
+2025 LGGSGYTAPPAIVV
-2039 KGVGS
+2039 KGVGT
-2044 GNGGAVVT
+2044 GNGGAVIT

-2058 NPAVRMGVAVDTEGV
+2058 TPAVRMGVAVDTAGV

-2090 QNGSKYALVIETDST
+2090 QNGTKYALVVETDST
-2105 EYLLWSSRLGETEIV
+2105 EYLLWASRLGETEIV

-2149 DIKFKLNRA
+2149 DLKFKLNRA
-2158 EFDTSRGGTLK
+2158 EFDISRGAVLK
-2169 LTTENLGYEYLK
+2169 LTNENLGYEYLN

-2202 NNRVVKV
+2202 NNKIIKV

-2218 SGNSYVFYSGSDGV
+2218 GGKSYVFFSGADGV

-2249 AGIDTY
+2249 AGIDSY
-2255 NITNDTTASNSIKG
+2255 NITNETTAASSVKG

-2286 PQVNYLSFSDTT
+2286 PQVNYLSFSN
-2298 VTSTVKTTNI
+2298 TSITSSVKTTNI
-2308 VPVDSNTQNYVS
+2308 IPVDSNTQNYTS
-2320 YSQTAY
+2320 YSTTTY

-2337 TNQKVIASRINQ
+2337 TNQKIIASRINQ
-2349 VLNNIDRSI
+2349 VLNNVQRSL

-2363 FNSDVSYLSPAIDLS
+2363 FRSDVSYLSPAIDLS
-2378 SASLITSTNRI
+2378 SASVITSTNRI
-2389 EKASGKEDRYGRRDA
+2389 EKATGKEDRYGRRDQIVK
-2404 LLRLK
+2404 LK
-2409 DVYSFTIGNLNGQ
+2409 EVYSFTLANLNSQ
-2422 TILSNQEISI
+2422 TIQSNQEISI

-2437 SVAGASGSGAK
+2437 TIAGSSGSGAK
-2448 GTIARVVE
+2448 GTIARVIEENGNVI
-2456 VGGDTILY
+2456 VF
-2464 VRISTINP
+2464 VRISTVNP
-2472 FAKNDLLSISGLV
+2472 FSKNDSLSISGIT
-2485 GNQTVNSDPVKLNF
+2485 GNPTVNSDPVKVEF
-2499 GGTAGPV
+2499 GGTGGPV
-2506 VPTTGATVTARNVG
+2506 IPVTGATVTARNVD
-2520 FTNIFTAKIE
+2520 FTDIFTAKIE
-2530 GKVTFFDVKNQ
+2530 GKVTFFDIKNQ
-2541 EFTVKNDKKPFGNTT
+2541 TITIKNDKKPFGTT
-2556 FDQTLS
+2556 TYDQTLV

-2579 DIFRVGDIIAY
+2579 DIFRVGDLIAY
-2590 TGQEEDESAYW
+2590 TGQEDDDSAYW
-2601 QIKEIEYTDG
+2601 EIKEVSYTDG
-2611 IDYSPENRFSN
+2611 VDYSPENRFSN
-2622 SSAVAKYVTKEI
+2622 SSSVAKYVTKEI

-2645 KLTANIK
+2645 KLTANVK
-2652 DVSDIQVLYRYKE
+2652 DISDIQVLYRYKE

-2673 VIEYQF
+2673 VIEYQY
-2679 FNGTGLPDFDIVAS
+2679 FNETGLPDFDVIAS
-2693 AENTISSITEKQT
+2693 SENTISSITEKQS

-2719 EFASFGIKIVMKSDN
+2719 EFSSFGIKIVMKSDN